1 VASDQKDQKIY
12 MVTGKGGVGKSL
24 VAAAVATSFARKGLK
39 TLLVELGDQS
49 SYQYVF
55 DKAVSYKG
63 TLIENNLSVALWNGE
78 ACLKEYITY
87 LIKVPALA
95 DLFMDNKIMRT
106 FIRAAPALKELAV
119 LGKITSGIRNWGP
132 ELTFDRIVVDG
143 YATGH
148 FMALLKAPIGMA
160 ELISAGPM
168 GEQSRNITTVLNDS
182 ESTKYLIVSLLEE
195 LPISESLE
203 LRAELKKWV
212 KADALVLANQF
223 FHSGLSAA
231 ELEQLKMKDASNSDF
246 IEYIGGLQ
254 ARSERGLARLNK
266 ENLPLI
272 QLPYVLQ
279 TKGRQIIEILSKK
292 LDLQ

>member
-24 VAAAVATSFARKGLK
+24 VAAAIATSLARKGLK

-49 SYQYVF
+49 SYQFVF
-55 DKAVSYKG
+55 DKAIKYQG
-63 TLIENNLSVALWNGE
+63 TNIEKNFDVALWNGE

-95 DLFMDNKIMRT
+95 NLFMDNKIMRA

-119 LGKITSGIRNWGP
+119 LGKITSGIRKWGP
-132 ELTFDRIVVDG
+132 ELPFDRIVVDG

-168 GEQSRNITTVLNDS
+168 GEQSRNITSVLNDPK
-182 ESTKYLIVSLLEE
+182 STQYWIVTLLEE

-203 LRAELKKWV
+203 LKAELKKWV
-212 KADALVLANQF
+212 HADANMIANEYF
-223 FHSGLSAA
+223 ESGLSES
-231 ELEQLKMKDASNSDF
+231 ELAQANSDF
-246 IEYIGGLQ
+246 SKYVSNLQ
-254 ARSERGLARLNK
+254 SRSRAGMERLKNEGAIR
-266 ENLPLI
+266 
-272 QLPYVLQ
+272 LPYILK
-279 TKGRQIIEILSKK
+279 TKSRQIIEELTKR
-292 LDLQ
+292 LDFQ

>member
-1 VASDQKDQKIY
+1 

-49 SYQYVF
+49 SYQFVL
-55 DKAVSYKG
+55 DKAIKYKG
-63 TLIENNLSVALWNGE
+63 TSIEKNLDVALWNGE

-119 LGKITSGIRNWGP
+119 LGKITSGVRSWGP
-132 ELTFDRIVVDG
+132 ELPFDRIVVDG

-168 GEQSRNITTVLNDS
+168 GEQSRNISAVLSDPKH
-182 ESTKYLIVSLLEE
+182 TQYLIVTLLEE
-195 LPISESLE
+195 LPLSESLE

-212 KADALVLANQF
+212 NADAHMLANQYF
-223 FHSGLSAA
+223 ESGLSAE
-231 ELEQLKMKDASNSDF
+231 ELSSLHANSKSGFADY
-246 IEYIGGLQ
+246 IETLQ
-254 ARSERGLARLNK
+254 DRSQRGIARLQK
-266 ENLPLI
+266 EKLEAVK
-272 QLPYVLQ
+272 LPYVLQ
-279 TKGRQIIEILSKK
+279 TESRQIIEALAKK
-292 LDLQ
+292 VDFT

>member
-1 VASDQKDQKIY
+1 

-55 DKAVSYKG
+55 DRAIKYKG
-63 TLIENNLSVALWNGE
+63 TNVEKNLDVALWNGE

-87 LIKVPALA
+87 LIKVQALA

-132 ELTFDRIVVDG
+132 ELPFDRIVVDG

-168 GEQSRNITTVLNDS
+168 GEQSRNISAVLSNPVH
-182 ESTKYLIVSLLEE
+182 THYLIVTLLEE

-203 LRAELKKWV
+203 LSFELKRWV
-212 KADALVLANQF
+212 KADAEILANQYF
-223 FHSGLSAA
+223 ESNLNPAELSAFSGTDNA
-231 ELEQLKMKDASNSDF
+231 GFADYVQK
-246 IEYIGGLQ
+246 LQ
-254 ARSERGLARLNK
+254 ERSARGVARLEK
-266 ENLPLI
+266 EKFDPVK
-272 QLPYVLQ
+272 LPYVLQ
-279 TKGRQIIEILSKK
+279 TESRQIIEALAKK
-292 LDLQ
+292 VDFE

>member
-1 VASDQKDQKIY
+1 

-24 VAAAVATSFARKGLK
+24 VAAATATSFARKGLK

-55 DKAVSYKG
+55 DKAIKYKG
-63 TLIENNLSVALWNGE
+63 TNIEKNLDVALWNGE

-119 LGKITSGIRNWGP
+119 LGKITSGIRSWGP
-132 ELTFDRIVVDG
+132 ELPFDRIVVDG

-168 GEQSRNITTVLNDS
+168 GEQSRNISAVLADS
-182 ESTKYLIVSLLEE
+182 KHTQYLIVTLLEE

-203 LRAELKKWV
+203 LRTELKKWV
-212 KADALVLANQF
+212 KADARILANQYF
-223 FHSGLSAA
+223 ESGLSAA
-231 ELEQLKMKDASNSDF
+231 DLSSLHANQQSGFVDYVDK
-246 IEYIGGLQ
+246 LQ
-254 ARSERGLARLNK
+254 SRSERGVARLEK
-266 ENLPLI
+266 EKLCSLK
-272 QLPYVLQ
+272 LPYVLQ
-279 TKGRQIIEILSKK
+279 TESREIIEVLSKK
-292 LDLQ
+292 LVDFE